1 MYIPLAQK
9 ETKEQVVPTTSTS
22 TQLAKL
28 GASIAEKAGEQIMK
42 TERLQTNNSL
52 NDLQN
57 DVAVLNQKYK
67 SENSFNPL
75 NEDSRKLYDEEIEKL
90 YSEKRNGVPA
100 SFLEEYDRSFANFQS
115 KNSANMEI
123 WAFSQNEKNVLTD
136 AQTGIQRDLT
146 TAFSFG
152 EEGNIFDAATY
163 FESQDDLI
171 KQNIAGL
178 NPQTQQALYGNFK
191 SDFYTNFINGSMKND
206 PEATLRLLNDKRIK
220 EGIEPNTY
228 KELKDATEN
237 KLMNAKN
244 LGIKKEISNQILG
257 NTKMTRRAIEGKASF
272 TELYNY
278 ITENKISKPTA
289 EYLMNL
295 SGYKTGKD
303 SKPDV
308 SQQIKAKNDMYNR
321 IDLAMEDGNIEDFRD
336 IQNDIYALTDS
347 NYFTQAEAENMI
359 DMYIEPYAE
368 KVQEATE
375 DYSVKRMFEFGLNIG
390 TRGINEYVDDLS
402 IEGDDEE
409 IAKAHLRVGL
419 LDNFTTQLSNV
430 VQTDTAIAE
439 SRKSRGLPQQGASVK
454 DLEYLPKDQKIRVLN
469 TARDDAIREYA
480 HSLDIQTEGRPLNDV
495 KLNIKQNR
503 INEVRK
509 QNYKTIDDTYKKTKQ
524 RSFVAVAF
532 MNGQYYG
539 QTPQGETVK
548 ISKKDYELLKGK

>member
-295 SGYKTGKD
+295 SGYKTSKD